1 MGENGGDEFDDR
13 LAKLR
18 RDISD
23 FVEDNKLD
31 DRVARIMQN
40 MHPVDV
46 QKVMKISFPD
56 DCRSPSGFV
65 VAQIRKAESEA
76 GRPKDYRWDGRSFSE
91 QSRDRG
97 RRDGGKRTSRQER
110 QHKRGGRDSRS
121 RSRRRRPRRRE
132 ESYSYDYYSPSP
144 RPRHRRRRR

>member
-1 MGENGGDEFDDR
+1 PVAQESADAVRPGRLAARLCRADRWMSENGGDEFDAR
-13 LAKLR
+13 LTKLR

-40 MHPVDV
+40 MHPIDV

-97 RRDGGKRTSRQER
+97 KRD
-110 QHKRGGRDSRS
+110 
-121 RSRRRRPRRRE
+121 
-132 ESYSYDYYSPSP
+132 
-144 RPRHRRRRR
+144 

>member
-1 MGENGGDEFDDR
+1 MGGDNGDDFDAR

-18 RDISD
+18 RDIQD

-31 DRVARIMQN
+31 ERVARIMQN
-40 MHPVDV
+40 MHPIDV

-76 GRPKDYRWDGRSFSE
+76 GRPKDYRWDGRTFGE

-97 RRDGGKRTSRQER
+97 RRDGGRTTREER
-110 QHKRGGRDSRS
+110 RHKESRS
-121 RSRRRRPRRRE
+121 RSRRRHR
-132 ESYSYDYYSPSP
+132 
-144 RPRHRRRRR
+144 RHRREP